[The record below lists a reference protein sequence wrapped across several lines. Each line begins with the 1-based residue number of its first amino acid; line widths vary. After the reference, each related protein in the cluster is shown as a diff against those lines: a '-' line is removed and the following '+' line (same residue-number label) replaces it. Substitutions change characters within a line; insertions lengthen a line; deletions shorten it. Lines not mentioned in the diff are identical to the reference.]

1 MMSIAIFQ
9 RPSESSAIARPNGS
23 VRFATAASL
32 VALSLTG
39 CAMQGPYVAPAMN
52 TEGTRLEPAPRPA
65 DDATVQ
71 GSTWWTALGDPAVD
85 ELAETALAANPT
97 LDRAV
102 AAVMEARAATGRS
115 RSAQLPAINFEA
127 DAAKE
132 WADTS
137 SGQREGDQTTGDAGL
152 SIAWEIDLFGR
163 LRSRTTASAR
173 RLEARMADAE
183 GARLSL
189 IADVADG
196 TLALRACDHS
206 RGALE
211 SEIASRSHVL
221 ALTVERRDAGLDA
234 DIDVALS
241 ETGFATARTTLAL
254 RRQQCAELTNA
265 LVVLTGTSRETV
277 AAVLAAAPDQPAAPP
292 MPASLPAGLLASS
305 PGVAAAEREVAASWA
320 DIEAARADR
329 TPRLDLGAA
338 LAGQWLHALGS
349 TTESAPGSLGASLIT
364 PLFDGGQGRATV
376 SVAEARHEA
385 ALADLDMALRV
396 AARDVENALAAGV
409 SANTR
414 IASAQDAV
422 LAAQLTLQ
430 ARETQRKAG
439 AIGEFEIEDARRQ
452 LAAALDSL
460 FAAFRDAGQAWI
472 SLVRSAGPAAL
483 LQETPE
489 S

>member
-1 MMSIAIFQ
+1 MSIVMSQ
-9 RPSESSAIARPNGS
+9 PCSAPPRVARIKSRYRVPL
-23 VRFATAASL
+23 AAGL
-32 VALSLTG
+32 VALSLPG
-39 CAMQGPYVAPAMN
+39 CAMQGPYTAPAMSA
-52 TEGTRLEPAPRPA
+52 EGTRLERTQPPAE
-65 DDATVQ
+65 TVI
-71 GSTWWTALGDPAVD
+71 GRGPVWWTALGDPAVD

-102 AAVMEARAATGRS
+102 AAVAEARAATGQDRA
-115 RSAQLPAINFEA
+115 AQLPTVNFEA
-127 DAAKE
+127 SATRD

-137 SGQREGDQTTGDAGL
+137 SGQVGADQTSGDAGL
-152 SIAWEIDLFGR
+152 SVGWEIDLFGR
-163 LRSRTTASAR
+163 LRSRTIASAR
-173 RLEARMADAE
+173 RFEARMADAD

-189 IADVADG
+189 IADVAEG

-206 RGALE
+206 RAALD

-241 ETGFATARTTLAL
+241 ETGLATARTTLAL

-265 LVVLTGTSRETV
+265 LVVLTGSSREAV
-277 AAVLAAAPDQPAAPP
+277 AAVLAGAPDQPVAPP
-292 MPASLPAGLLASS
+292 LPASLPAGLLASS

-329 TPRLDLGAA
+329 MPRLDLGAA

-349 TTESAPGSLGASLIT
+349 TTETAPGSLGASLIA

-376 SVAEARHEA
+376 SAAQARHAA

-409 SANTR
+409 SANMR
-414 IASAQDAV
+414 IASAQDAYR
-422 LAAQLTLQ
+422 AARVTLQ
-430 ARETQRKAG
+430 AREAQRQAG
-439 AIGEFEIEDARRQ
+439 AISEFEIEDARRQ

-460 FAAFRDAGQAWI
+460 IAAFRDAGQAWI
-472 SLVRSAGPAAL
+472 ALVRSAGPAVL

>member
-1 MMSIAIFQ
+1 
-9 RPSESSAIARPNGS
+9 
-23 VRFATAASL
+23 
-32 VALSLTG
+32 
-39 CAMQGPYVAPAMN
+39 MN
-52 TEGTRLEPAPRPA
+52 AEGTRLEPTQPPA
-65 DDATVQ
+65 ETAIGRGPV
-71 GSTWWTALGDPAVD
+71 WWTALGDPAVN
-85 ELAETALAANPT
+85 ELAETALTANPT

-102 AAVMEARAATGRS
+102 AAVAEARAATGQDRA
-115 RSAQLPAINFEA
+115 AQLPTLNFEA
-127 DAAKE
+127 SATKD

-137 SGQREGDQTTGDAGL
+137 SEQDGADQTSGDAGF
-152 SIAWEIDLFGR
+152 SVGWEIDLFGR

-173 RLEARMADAE
+173 RLEARVADAD

-206 RGALE
+206 RAALD
-211 SEIASRSHVL
+211 SEIASRRHVL

-241 ETGFATARTTLAL
+241 ETGLATARTTLAL

-265 LVVLTGTSRETV
+265 LVVLTGSSREAV
-277 AAVLAAAPDQPAAPP
+277 SAVLADAPDQPVPP
-292 MPASLPAGLLASS
+292 PLPVSLPAGVLASN

-329 TPRLDLGAA
+329 MPRLDLGAA
-338 LAGQWLHALGS
+338 LAGQWLNALGS
-349 TTESAPGSLGASLIT
+349 TTGSAPGSLGASLIA
-364 PLFDGGQGRATV
+364 PLFDGGQGRAAA
-376 SVAEARHEA
+376 SAAQARHEA

-414 IASAQDAV
+414 IASAQDAY
-422 LAAQLTLQ
+422 LAARRTLQ
-430 ARETQRKAG
+430 AREAQRQAG
-439 AIGEFEIEDARRQ
+439 AISEFEIEDARRQ

-460 FAAFRDAGQAWI
+460 IAAVRDAGQAWI
-472 SLVRSAGPAAL
+472 SLVRSAGPAVL
-483 LQETPE
+483 IQENPE